1 MTWERKLTSRRRKS
15 TRNHSISNQLRKQG
29 KSNDE
34 FEVMFN
40 KLSFEEVIGLKLELA
55 NRAAGGYLYGLPIWH
70 AVPDLVKDAML
81 KFASTATKTKTEA
94 ARFLG
99 INIQQLNK
107 LNKRYRINSY
117 FEENERLL

>member
-1 MTWERKLTSRRRKS
+1 MAWEHKLTSRKKKS

-34 FEVMFN
+34 FEVMLN
-40 KLSFEEVIGLKLELA
+40 KLSLEEVIGLKLELA

-70 AVPDLVKDAML
+70 AIPDLVRDAML

-107 LNKRYRINSY
+107 FNRRYKIDYYFNKD
-117 FEENERLL
+117 ERLL

>member
-1 MTWERKLTSRRRKS
+1 MTWERKLTSRRKKS
-15 TRNHSISNQLRKQG
+15 TRNHSISNQLRKQD

-55 NRAAGGYLYGLPIWH
+55 NRAAGGYLYGLPIWQ
-70 AVPDLVKDAML
+70 AIPDLVRDAVL
-81 KFASTATKTKTEA
+81 KFASTATKTKGEA

-99 INIQQLNK
+99 INLQQLNK
-107 LNKRYRINSY
+107 FNRRYKINYYFNKD
-117 FEENERLL
+117 ERLL

>member
-1 MTWERKLTSRRRKS
+1 MTWERKLTSRRKKS

-55 NRAAGGYLYGLPIWH
+55 NRAAGGYLYGLPIWQ
-70 AVPDLVKDAML
+70 AIPDLVRDAVL
-81 KFASTATKTKTEA
+81 KFASTATKTKGEA

-99 INIQQLNK
+99 INLQQLNK
-107 LNKRYRINSY
+107 FNRRYKINYYFNKD
-117 FEENERLL
+117 ERLL

>member
-1 MTWERKLTSRRRKS
+1 MAWERKLTSRRKKS

-34 FEVMFN
+34 FEVVLN
-40 KLSFEEVIGLKLELA
+40 NLSLEEVIGLKLELA

-70 AVPDLVKDAML
+70 AIPDLVKDAVL
-81 KFASTATKTKTEA
+81 KFASTATKTKGET

-99 INIQQLNK
+99 INIQQLNR
-107 LNKRYRINSY
+107 LNKKYRINHY
-117 FEENERLL
+117 FREDERFS

>member
-1 MTWERKLTSRRRKS
+1 MAWEQKLTSRKKKS

-29 KSNDE
+29 KSNDQ

-55 NRAAGGYLYGLPIWH
+55 NRTAGGYLYGLPIWQ
-70 AVPDLVKDAML
+70 AIPDLVKDAML
-81 KFASTATKTKTEA
+81 KFASTATKTKGEA

-99 INIQQLNK
+99 LNIQQFNK
-107 LNKRYRINSY
+107 LNKRYRINYY
-117 FEENERLL
+117 FNKDERLP